1 MSGGQSVA
9 VWIALGVLCA
19 AAVALIVSHDAGT
32 VVGFS
37 NEAFARLVA
46 GLALVVFLGSAL
58 LGAYR
63 GRIGTAA
70 RDIAAWL
77 LLMLFLVG
85 VYAYRAEL
93 LVVAER
99 VAGELMPRGSQ
110 VAISR
115 VGEAQAVRV
124 RRGWDGHFT
133 ARVALKGAEI
143 DMIVDTGASALV
155 LRAEDARRAGIDLS
169 RISYNVP
176 VQTANGRAYAARLRL
191 NEVAVG
197 PVVRRNVE
205 ALVTRPGSLSRSLLG
220 MSFLSRLRSYEFSGD
235 VLTLRG

>member
-1 MSGGQSVA
+1 MSVNA
-9 VWIALGVLCA
+9 
-19 AAVALIVSHDAGT
+19 
-32 VVGFS
+32 
-37 NEAFARLVA
+37 
-46 GLALVVFLGSAL
+46 
-58 LGAYR
+58 
-63 GRIGTAA
+63 
-70 RDIAAWL
+70 
-77 LLMLFLVG
+77 
-85 VYAYRAEL
+85 
-93 LVVAER
+93 
-99 VAGELMPRGSQ
+99 
-110 VAISR
+110 
-115 VGEAQAVRV
+115 VGETQAVRV

-133 ARVALKGAEI
+133 AQVAVKGREI

-169 RISYNVP
+169 GISYNVP

-205 ALVTRPGSLSRSLLG
+205 ALVTRPGSLSKSLLG

>member
-1 MSGGQSVA
+1 VA

-19 AAVALIVSHDAGT
+19 AAVALIVSHDAGAIA
-32 VVGFS
+32 GFS
-37 NEAFARLVA
+37 NDAFARLVA
-46 GLALVVFLGSAL
+46 GLALVVFIGSAL

-77 LLMLFLVG
+77 LLMLLLVG

-93 LVVAER
+93 LTVAER
-99 VAGELMPRGSQ
+99 VAGELLPRGSQ
-110 VAISR
+110 MSVNT
-115 VGEAQAVRV
+115 VGEEQAVRV

-133 ARVALKGAEI
+133 ARVTIAGNDI

-155 LRAEDARRAGIDLS
+155 LRAEDARLAGVDLAG
-169 RISYNVP
+169 ISYNVP
-176 VQTANGRAYAARLRL
+176 VQTANGRAYAARLRIG
-191 NEVAVG
+191 EVALG
-197 PVVRRNVE
+197 PLTRRNVE
-205 ALVTRPGSLSRSLLG
+205 ALITPPGALSKSLLG

>member
-1 MSGGQSVA
+1 MA

-32 VVGFS
+32 VAGVS

-58 LGAYR
+58 FGAYR
-63 GRIGTAA
+63 GRIGRAA
-70 RDIAAWL
+70 RDIASW
-77 LLMLFLVG
+77 LMLMLLLVG

-93 LVVAER
+93 LTVAER
-99 VAGELMPRGSQ
+99 IAGELLPRGSQ
-110 VAISR
+110 MRVNA

-133 ARVALKGAEI
+133 ARVAVRGSEI

-169 RISYNVP
+169 GISYNVP

-191 NEVAVG
+191 GKVSVG

-205 ALVTRPGSLSRSLLG
+205 ALVTRPGSLSKSLLG